1 MAYDWK
7 FTKIGGV
14 TRVAV
19 ETGEDIAHLG
29 ELDQKMWTVLS
40 CPVDGLEFDNKTLL
54 ALDTDADGKIRV
66 AEVVA
71 AAEWVCSLITDNN
84 LLTAGTDVL
93 ALKDIKQDSELGT
106 RLYASAVQIL
116 ASIGKAGESEISIS
130 GIAEGIE
137 KFSASRFNGDGIITP
152 ASTEDEALSKA
163 VESAIASVGGVTDRS
178 GVEGVSQ
185 EKVDAFY
192 AALADYAEWAA
203 SGEADKDTVFPYGD
217 NTRAALDA
225 VEAVKSKVEDYFMR
239 CKLVAFDADAAPAL
253 DVSVERI
260 GSISAGDLSASVDEI
275 ASYPLARVSGSTEL
289 PLDAINPAWKAAF
302 ATLQALV
309 LDVDYPGKK
318 TLSEEDWKAIIAK
331 LAPFVAWNG
340 AKKGAEVEPLG
351 LEYIQSELASD
362 HKEALG
368 ALIAQDAAL
377 AGEYADIEMVD
388 KLLHLVRWLYPF
400 LRNFV
405 TFADFYDPA
414 CQAVFQA
421 GKLYIDQRCCELC
434 IKVTDM
440 DSAGSIAALSGMYV
454 AYCNCVSKAKGSTMT
469 IAAVVTGGDV
479 DDLRVGKNAVFYDR
493 SGADWDAT
501 IVKIISNPISVRQAF
516 YSPYKKLARTIS
528 DRINKSAESRNDK
541 VNADLTSK
549 ANTASV
555 PTSAA
560 DAEAAK
566 AGAAKA
572 GSFDIA
578 KFAGIFAAVG
588 MGLGLIGTAL
598 MAVIKPWYNVFI
610 LLAVIVLLIS
620 GPSMFLAWR
629 KLRKRNISP
638 VLNVNGWAMNA
649 TALVNTTFGGTLTSL
664 AKFPVVSVPDPYAPK
679 KHTGRNIFLCLM
691 LLAGIFAA
699 LYFTDNL
706 KKIGLP
712 YHKDEPVV
720 EAVADDVPPVETPVA
735 VD

>member
-40 CPVDGLEFDNKTLL
+40 CPVEGLEFDKKTLL

-192 AALADYAEWAA
+192 AALADYAGWAA

-275 ASYPLARVSGSTEL
+275 ASYPLARISGSTEL